1 MVEEEDIKAIEEDF
15 RFLKD
20 KILALLLFGSR
31 AIKKQHKKSDFD
43 ICVIKPDDQGI
54 IKEIFRKIDV
64 VRRKYDVYLF
74 EELPLYMKMEVI
86 NNHKIIFSKNIYDLY
101 EYFYFYRKLWKDQE
115 RRNKITRED
124 ILKML

>member
-1 MVEEEDIKAIEEDF
+1 MAEEEDIKAVEKDF
-15 RFLKD
+15 QFLKD

-31 AIKKQHKKSDFD
+31 ATKKQHKKSDFD
-43 ICVIKPDDQGI
+43 ICIIKPDDREI

-115 RRNKITRED
+115 KRNRITRED